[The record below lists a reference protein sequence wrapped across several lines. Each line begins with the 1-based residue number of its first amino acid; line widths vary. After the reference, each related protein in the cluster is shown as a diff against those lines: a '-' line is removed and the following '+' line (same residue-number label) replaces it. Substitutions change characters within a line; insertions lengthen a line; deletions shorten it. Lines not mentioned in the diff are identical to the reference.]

1 MILVPFES
9 LQITFFNSY
18 IVYLPKDVSIPNIF
32 LPKNIFPPPQYFQ
45 EISEIKELKRFAFGT
60 EFDIILLNPN
70 ITFGF
75 KLKCQRAHPY
85 SKMSMRGA
93 E

>member
-45 EISEIKELKRFAFGT
+45 EISEIKELKRFALAPNLTLFFLT
-60 EFDIILLNPN
+60 QILLLGLN
-70 ITFGF
+70 
-75 KLKCQRAHPY
+75 
-85 SKMSMRGA
+85 
-93 E
+93 